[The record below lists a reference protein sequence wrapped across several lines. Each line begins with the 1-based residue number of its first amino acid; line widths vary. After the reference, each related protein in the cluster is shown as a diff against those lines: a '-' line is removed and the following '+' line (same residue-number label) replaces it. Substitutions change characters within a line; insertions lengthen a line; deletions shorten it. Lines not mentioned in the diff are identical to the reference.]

1 VTNAGLGA
9 PTTAAG
15 GKRPRVVLLVE
26 NLPVPMDRRTWQE
39 AGTLAR
45 AGWDVTVIGPM
56 GEGDMARR
64 RDRIDGIEVLR
75 YPQRAASGLAGY
87 LAEYLPSMAWTAA
100 WLAWTRS
107 RGPIAV
113 IHGCNPPDLF
123 WVFGALAGLRGTRYV
138 FDEHDANPELSLTKF
153 GDRGLKARLLHRFTL
168 AMERWSYR
176 TAALVLA
183 PNDSYAAL
191 ARGRGHVPDERVVVV
206 RNAPDVTAYRAHAA
220 GIEPEGQRV
229 GYVGVMGSQ
238 DGIEI
243 LIEAWATVI
252 AQPDLAE
259 AVLELVGDGEER
271 PNLERQVEA
280 LGLGERVRF
289 RGYLR
294 AADFVPILART
305 RLTVSPDPPT
315 PFNDVSTMV
324 KVLDSLVIGRP
335 VVAFDLQETR
345 LLLGDGGVIVEE
357 PTAAAL
363 AAELI
368 RLLRDPAATDRLA
381 AAAAVRPEALRM
393 GWDQS
398 AAALVAAYAGL
409 LPHLAA
415 APADPSA

>member
-1 VTNAGLGA
+1 
-9 PTTAAG
+9 
-15 GKRPRVVLLVE
+15 
-26 NLPVPMDRRTWQE
+26 M
-39 AGTLAR
+39 
-45 AGWDVTVIGPM
+45 
-56 GEGDMARR
+56 
-64 RDRIDGIEVLR
+64 
-75 YPQRAASGLAGY
+75 
-87 LAEYLPSMAWTAA
+87 
-100 WLAWTRS
+100 
-107 RGPIAV
+107 
-113 IHGCNPPDLF
+113 
-123 WVFGALAGLRGTRYV
+123 
-138 FDEHDANPELSLTKF
+138 
-153 GDRGLKARLLHRFTL
+153 
-168 AMERWSYR
+168 
-176 TAALVLA
+176 
-183 PNDSYAAL
+183 
-191 ARGRGHVPDERVVVV
+191 
-206 RNAPDVTAYRAHAA
+206 
-220 GIEPEGQRV
+220 V

-381 AAAAVRPEALRM
+381 VAAAVRPEVLRM
-393 GWDQS
+393 GWEHS

-409 LPHLAA
+409 LPTATG
-415 APADPSA
+415 APFESDA